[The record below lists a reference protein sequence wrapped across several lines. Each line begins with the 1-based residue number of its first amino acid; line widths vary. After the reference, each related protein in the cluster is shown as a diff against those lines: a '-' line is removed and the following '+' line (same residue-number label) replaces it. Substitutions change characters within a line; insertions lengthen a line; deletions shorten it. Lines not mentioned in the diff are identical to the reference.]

1 MHIPDGLMS
10 PEVLIIGWLIAV
22 PAIAL
27 AIRKLNRGMDERLI
41 PFMAVLAGGIFI
53 AQMLNFPVG
62 GGTTGHLIGAALA
75 VILLGP
81 AAAMAV
87 ITTILII
94 QCFVFGDGGITAL
107 GINLLNMAVV
117 APLITWA
124 ALRTFSGRFEKVG
137 IAFGAW
143 LSVVIAAL
151 IAALELSLS
160 FVLSGGAYGITAGI
174 AVPAMFLYHV
184 LIGIGEATITAG
196 VVLYLAKVSPGTL
209 RFRHGLDGA
218 SPVKAKGLA
227 RAAFG
232 LILAFSVGLVGFFAF
247 SAAYGDGLEVTMEKA
262 GLNEV
267 APVFTGLMSYGD
279 SYFAALVAGLV
290 GFSITVGLVLLYWR
304 AKGRSSKKEAPPAR
318 DAL

>member
-10 PEVLIIGWLIAV
+10 PEVLVLGWLIAV

-27 AIRKLNRGMDERLI
+27 AIWKLNRGMDERLI

-81 AAAMAV
+81 AAAMVV

-107 GINLLNMAVV
+107 GLNMLNMAVI
-117 APLITWA
+117 APLITWTTM
-124 ALRTFSGRFEKVG
+124 RTFSGRFERTG
-137 IAFGAW
+137 IVIGAW

-151 IAALELSLS
+151 VAALELSLS
-160 FVLSGGAYGITAGI
+160 YGLSGGAYGIAPNI
-174 AVPAMFLYHV
+174 AVTAMLGYHI

-209 RFRHGLDGA
+209 KFRHGLDGTT
-218 SPVKAKGLA
+218 PVPSKGLA
-227 RAAFG
+227 KAAFG
-232 LILAFSVGLVGFFAF
+232 LVLAFSIGLVGFFAF
-247 SAAYGDGLEVTMEKA
+247 SAAYGDGLEVTMEQA
-262 GLNEV
+262 GLSEV
-267 APVFTGLMSYGD
+267 APLFSGLMDYGD
-279 SYFAALVAGLV
+279 SYGAALVAGIV
-290 GFSITVGLVLLYWR
+290 GFAITVGVVLLYWR
-304 AKGRSSKKEAPPAR
+304 ARGRHREKDIPQV
-318 DAL
+318 

>member
-10 PEVLIIGWLIAV
+10 PEVLIIGWLVAI

-27 AIRKLNRGMDERLI
+27 AIRRLNRGMDERLI

-81 AAAMAV
+81 EAAIVV

-94 QCFVFGDGGITAL
+94 QCFVFGDGGITSL
-107 GINLLNMAVV
+107 GLNLLNMAVI
-117 APLITWA
+117 APFIAWTT
-124 ALRTFSGRFEKVG
+124 LRVFSGRFERVG
-137 IAFGAW
+137 VVIAAW

-151 IAALELSLS
+151 VAALELSLS
-160 FVLSGGAYGITAGI
+160 YELSNGVYGIAANM
-174 AVPAMFLYHV
+174 AVPAMLGYHV

-209 RFRHGLDGA
+209 KFKHGLEGTT
-218 SPVKAKGLA
+218 PVPAKGLA
-227 RAAFG
+227 RAASG
-232 LILAFSVGLVGFFAF
+232 LILAFSIGLVGFFAF
-247 SAAYGDGLEVTMEKA
+247 SAAYGDGLEVTMERA
-262 GLNEV
+262 GLNEI
-267 APVFTGLMSYGD
+267 APAFTGILSYGD
-279 SYFAALVAGLV
+279 NYVTALVAGII
-290 GFSITVGLVLLYWR
+290 GFAITAGVVLLYWR
-304 AKGRSSKKEAPPAR
+304 ARERTNKKDSPQ
-318 DAL
+318 D